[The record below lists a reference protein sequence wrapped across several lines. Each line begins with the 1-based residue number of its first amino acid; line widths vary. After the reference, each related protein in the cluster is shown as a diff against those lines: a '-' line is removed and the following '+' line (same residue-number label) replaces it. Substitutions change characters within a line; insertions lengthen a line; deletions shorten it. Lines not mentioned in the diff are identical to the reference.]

1 MKSRKKSQNATASQC
16 RKFFLIHD
24 YTKRL
29 IRKEDPFLNVPIDN
43 IIVAPDRNPIVEQ
56 TVLGLMDSI
65 QKTTLINPI
74 TIGPDLKLIAGA
86 HRLEACKRLGWTE
99 IPAHQTTLDGLLAEL
114 AEIDENLIRNSDAH
128 YLDADA
134 KYLRRKEIY
143 EALHPETKREATLK
157 QYRTAETAKRE
168 APSFNAD
175 VAQKVGTPER
185 TLRKSIQRARD
196 IVPEAQEEIRKVGLG
211 KEKAL
216 EVARTPAEQQ
226 VEKVRELA
234 FSKHPAKPTKT
245 VLPSAIK
252 EDFGFPDDVWEKMN
266 AELVEEEK
274 VIDEAFDLMRMFS
287 QEMHKAEMAIAGL
300 MVNIEPIKAAMDHSE
315 YDWRGVADRFEL
327 LERNLTFVKN
337 YILGKDE
344 KNNG

>member
-1 MKSRKKSQNATASQC
+1 M
-16 RKFFLIHD
+16 
-24 YTKRL
+24 
-29 IRKEDPFLNVPIDN
+29 NVPIDN

-143 EALHPETKREATLK
+143 EALHPETKQGVAGGVASGVARGT
-157 QYRTAETAKRE
+157 TAETATVQ
-168 APSFNAD
+168 SFNAD

-234 FSKHPAKPTKT
+234 ASKPPAKPTPNL
-245 VLPSAIK
+245 LPIAVK
-252 EDFGFPDDVWEKMN
+252 EDLDIPDEKWNQMN
-266 AELVEEEK
+266 AELAEK
-274 VIDEAFDLMRMFS
+274 YEVIDEAHDLVIFFMR
-287 QEMHKAEMAIAGL
+287 ELHKAETAMDSVL
-300 MVNIEPIKAAMDHSE
+300 VNLKPIKGALNHDE
-315 YDWRGVADRFEL
+315 NNWIGIKTRLKQFESSFSTIKNYL
-327 LERNLTFVKN
+327 LE
-337 YILGKDE
+337 GE
-344 KNNG
+344 

>member
-1 MKSRKKSQNATASQC
+1 MK
-16 RKFFLIHD
+16 
-24 YTKRL
+24 
-29 IRKEDPFLNVPIDN
+29 VPIDS
-43 IIVAPDRNPIVEQ
+43 IVIAPDRSPIVEE
-56 TVLGLMDSI
+56 TVLSLMDSI
-65 QKTTLINPI
+65 QKTVLMNPI
-74 TIGPDLKLIAGA
+74 TIGPDKHLIAGA

-99 IPAHQTTLDGLLAEL
+99 IEAHETTLDGLLAEL
-114 AEIDENLIRNSDAH
+114 AEIDENLIRNHDQH
-128 YLDADA
+128 YLDRDE
-134 KYLRRKEIY
+134 KLLRRKEIY

-175 VAQKVGTPER
+175 VAQKTNIPER

-196 IVPEAQEEIRKVGLG
+196 IVPEAKEVIREVGLG
-211 KEKAL
+211 AEKAI

-234 FSKHPAKPTKT
+234 VSKPPAKPAKT
-245 VLPSAIK
+245 ILPTAIK

-274 VIDEAFDLMRMFS
+274 VIDEAFDLMRFFS
-287 QEMHKAEMAIAGL
+287 QEMHKSEMAIASL
-300 MVNIEPIKAAMDHSE
+300 MVNIKPIKAAMDHSE

-327 LERNLTFVKN
+327 LEKNLAFVKN
-337 YILGKDE
+337 YILGKGEDE
-344 KNNG
+344 NG

>member
-1 MKSRKKSQNATASQC
+1 MK
-16 RKFFLIHD
+16 
-24 YTKRL
+24 
-29 IRKEDPFLNVPIDN
+29 VPIDS
-43 IIVAPDRNPIVEQ
+43 IVIAPDRSPIVEQ
-56 TVLGLMDSI
+56 TVLSLMDSI
-65 QKTTLINPI
+65 QKTVLMNPI
-74 TIGPDLKLIAGA
+74 TIGPDKHLIAGA

-99 IPAHQTTLDGLLAEL
+99 IEAHETTLDGLLAEL
-114 AEIDENLIRNSDAH
+114 AEIDENLIRNHDQH
-128 YLDADA
+128 YLDRDE
-134 KYLRRKEIY
+134 KLLRRKEIY
-143 EALHPETKREATLK
+143 ETVYPETKAGVAGGVASGVARGT
-157 QYRTAETAKRE
+157 TADSA
-168 APSFNAD
+168 AVQSFNTD
-175 VAQKVGTPER
+175 VAQKTNIPER

-196 IVPEAQEEIRKVGLG
+196 IVPEAKEAIREVGLG
-211 KEKAL
+211 AEKAI

-226 VEKVRELA
+226 VAKVRELA
-234 FSKHPAKPTKT
+234 VSKPPVKPPKTILPA
-245 VLPSAIK
+245 AIK

>member
-1 MKSRKKSQNATASQC
+1 MISRAAVEAGASQ
-16 RKFFLIHD
+16 
-24 YTKRL
+24 T
-29 IRKEDPFLNVPIDN
+29 EM
-43 IIVAPDRNPIVEQ
+43 
-56 TVLGLMDSI
+56 LGMRFS
-65 QKTTLINPI
+65 
-74 TIGPDLKLIAGA
+74 
-86 HRLEACKRLGWTE
+86 H
-99 IPAHQTTLDGLLAEL
+99 LAEL

-143 EALHPETKREATLK
+143 EALHPETKQGVAQAIGMHKVLGNNVA
-157 QYRTAETAKRE
+157 AETATT
-168 APSFNAD
+168 FNAD

-196 IVPEAQEEIRKVGLG
+196 IVPEAQDEIRKVGLG

-234 FSKHPAKPTKT
+234 FSKPPAKPMKT

-266 AELVEEEK
+266 SELAEEEK
-274 VIDEAFDLMRMFS
+274 LIDEAFDLMRHFS
-287 QEMHKAEMAIAGL
+287 QEMHKAEMAMASL
-300 MVNIEPIKAAMDHSE
+300 MVNIKPIKAAMNHSE
-315 YDWRGVADRFEL
+315 YDWAGVKDRFAM
-327 LERNLTFVKN
+327 LEKNLEFVKN
-337 YILGKDE
+337 YILRKDE
-344 KNNG
+344 NEHG

>member
-1 MKSRKKSQNATASQC
+1 M
-16 RKFFLIHD
+16 
-24 YTKRL
+24 
-29 IRKEDPFLNVPIDN
+29 NVPIDN

-114 AEIDENLIRNSDAH
+114 AEIDENLIRNHDQH
-128 YLDADA
+128 YLDRDE
-134 KYLRRKEIY
+134 KLLRRKEIY
-143 EALHPETKREATLK
+143 EALHPETKVHVIGGFARAA
-157 QYRTAETAKRE
+157 TAETAD
-168 APSFNAD
+168 AQVQSFNAD
-175 VAQKVGTPER
+175 VAQKTNIPER

-196 IVPEAQEEIRKVGLG
+196 IVPEAKEVIREVGLG
-211 KEKAL
+211 AEKAI